1 MVDLV
6 FEVKFSALIVCGA
19 GCKRHRHSVRHTAVK
34 MYVEDDW
41 GWGCMSWHLHKSSEL
56 TLAFFSS
63 GLARLQKMRHL

>member
-19 GCKRHRHSVRHTAVK
+19 GRIWHQHSVQYTAVK

-41 GWGCMSWHLHKSSEL
+41 GWEYRSWHLHKRSEV
-56 TLAFFSS
+56 TLAFFIF